1 MTLKVK
7 VMGETRA
14 HLWQEG
20 HEEKRQNTLPF
31 GVRVIGEKRPHLW
44 QEENEEKRQKTMS
57 FEVRL
62 TGNTGV
68 YWCSG
73 LNG

>member
-31 GVRVIGEKRPHLW
+31 GVRVTGETRPHLW
-44 QEENEEKRQKTMS
+44 QEENEKT
-57 FEVRL
+57 ENNVI
-62 TGNTGV
+62 
-68 YWCSG
+68 
-73 LNG
+73 